1 MNITANTANNL
12 SDARELYL
20 SAFPKYERLPW
31 WVLRLFTLNKNA
43 NLTCYYA
50 NGEFCG
56 FTFDVIT
63 DSILY
68 LMFFA
73 VKRELRGKGC
83 GSAIL
88 KYLKENNPS
97 RAITLNVEII
107 DPSAENAEERV
118 KRVEFYKKNGC
129 VMTGVKCLLY
139 GVDFN
144 IMLRPISSSCLSDKD
159 TLTEL
164 EKIYHT
170 MFDIELYKRVC
181 HPSIPG

>member
-43 NLTCYYA
+43 NITRYCA
-50 NGEFCG
+50 DGEFCG
-56 FTFDVIT
+56 FTFDVTT

-73 VKRELRGKGC
+73 VKRELRGKGY

-88 KYLKENNPS
+88 EYLKKNNPD

-118 KRVEFYKKNGC
+118 KRVEFYKKNG
-129 VMTGVKCLLY
+129 
-139 GVDFN
+139 FF
-144 IMLRPISSSCLSDKD
+144 D
-159 TLTEL
+159 TLHNIDEVGGTFRVLSTKEEL
-164 EKIYHT
+164 DPKAYQKAFESITLGHWKPKIT
-170 MFDIELYKRVC
+170 KLDDN
-181 HPSIPG
+181 